1 MQPPSSISRILFSS
15 PDFIIDKNKAGLSG
29 LKPNQIIDAKVTKI
43 LSDGKAQL
51 LIKGESV
58 TAKTHV
64 VLKENEVVKLKVV
77 SDGDTKVLRLVKND
91 TGLVMPEGL
100 KEMRAFGRSGL
111 YSKLTQILSEYTQ
124 TDKGSSVKTLPQV
137 QTALAESPL
146 KTDIPKEGIQKNSG
160 VKSGLVVK
168 ISSDD
173 LANLKLF
180 LNNKSIPFP
189 QKVSAL
195 LTSVQTEQAVVPKKI
210 MDRLAEKL
218 LLTIN
223 KGTEPVNKLP
233 VMDRLVESVK
243 TFRNTLPAKTVA
255 LVDKVLDSRTLPFE
269 YKLLSTLTT
278 KKNAPFSKASTA
290 VQKFLLKGL
299 ESKGF
304 NLAVEMPAG
313 VVPEAIH
320 TGKRAS
326 VVRQLETLLDTVSLN
341 PDKMP
346 DDESLKAIV
355 RSTGLMWESKVKSGL
370 AALKESQ
377 MPPDMENLINS
388 DVKSLAMKLA
398 SVMEGEDRNAANTLR
413 SFVDGLEKMQ
423 LLNRHSF
430 DESGRY
436 LLPLPFFSD
445 ETLKFGQLLVDL
457 DRDASR
463 PDDNKSRA
471 VRVALIL
478 EMSKLGHLKADFAI
492 YKKSVSGTFGVE
504 NVEVQTFIKGLLSGL
519 TETLAEKGYI
529 VKKIGCEVISSGE
542 LAGASLTD
550 MVIDNTDGLLNIVV

>member
-1 MQPPSSISRILFSS
+1 MQAPSLISRILFSS

-29 LKPNQIIDAKVTKI
+29 LKPNQIVDAKVTKI

-51 LIKGESV
+51 IIKGESV

-64 VLKENEVVKLKVV
+64 LLKENEVVKLKVI

-137 QTALAESPL
+137 KTALAELPL
-146 KTDIPKEGIQKNSG
+146 KTDVPKDGIQKNIV
-160 VKSGLVVK
+160 VKSDLVVK
-168 ISSDD
+168 ISRDD

-180 LNNKSIPFP
+180 INNKKIPFP

-195 LTSVQTEQAVVPKKI
+195 LTSVQTEKTVVPQKT

-233 VMDRLVESVK
+233 VMTRLGESVK
-243 TFRNTLPAKTVA
+243 TFRNTLPAKTAA
-255 LVDKVLDSRTLPFE
+255 LVDKVVDSRTLPFE

-278 KKNAPFSKASTA
+278 EKNVPFSEASTA

-299 ESKGF
+299 ASKGF
-304 NLAVEMPAG
+304 NIAAEMPAG
-313 VVPEAIH
+313 VAAETIH
-320 TGKRAS
+320 TGKRTAA
-326 VVRQLETLLDTVSLN
+326 VRQLETLLDSVSLK
-341 PDKMP
+341 PDKIP

-355 RSTGLMWESKVKSGL
+355 RSTGLMWESRVKSRLG
-370 AALKESQ
+370 ASKGSQ
-377 MPPDMENLINS
+377 VPLEMENFINS
-388 DVKSLAMKLA
+388 DIKSLAMKLV
-398 SVMEGEDRNAANTLR
+398 SVMEGEDRTVANTLR

-463 PDDNKSRA
+463 PDDKKSRA
-471 VRVALIL
+471 VRVAFIL
-478 EMSKLGHLKADFAI
+478 EMSNLGHLKADFAI
-492 YKKSVSGTFGVE
+492 FKKSVSGTFGVE
-504 NVEVQTFIKGLLSGL
+504 NVEVQEFIQGLLSGL

-542 LAGASLTD
+542 LAGTSLTD
-550 MVIDNTDGLLNIVV
+550 MVMDNTDGLLNIVV